1 MNDLLVHT
9 CCGPCFVYPHGML
22 KETYRITSYYFN
34 PNIHPSMEY
43 MRRLETL
50 AGFCSSEGVALRIG
64 EYDPQEHLR
73 AVAGNEDDR
82 CSTCYGIRL
91 NEAARFAAEKG
102 YDAFTTTLLISPYQK
117 HELLAQ
123 VGAEMAGRYGIEFKY
138 WDFRPGFR
146 AGQGRAK
153 ELDMYRQP
161 YCGCIYSEL
170 ERYAKKLGSTV
181 GALRGST
188 DESRATG

>member
-1 MNDLLVHT
+1 MKDLLVHT
-9 CCGPCFVYPHGML
+9 CCGPCFVYPHSIL
-22 KETYRITSYYFN
+22 KDTYRITSYYFN

-50 AGFCSSEGVALRIG
+50 AGFCSSAGVDLRVG
-64 EYDPQEHLR
+64 EYDPQVYLR
-73 AVAGNEDDR
+73 AVAGNENDR
-82 CSTCYGIRL
+82 CRTCYSIRL

-117 HELLAQ
+117 HELLNQ
-123 VGAEMAGRYGIEFKY
+123 LGVEIGSHYGIEFKY

-146 AGQGRAK
+146 AGQERAK

-170 ERYAKKLGSTV
+170 ERYAKKLNTTMDAV
-181 GALRGST
+181 RGNNR
-188 DESRATG
+188 ESRTTG